1 MPLPTAL
8 LLTFATGL
16 LSALAGRAEIK
27 LSPKHAL
34 LTKTFGAFMLFV
46 CCVLVP
52 VTVYFYVFH
61 GDWFLL
67 YLVDSSLIPSA
78 IALLGFIAQALI
90 GVAGFSVG
98 ASFLRTQRETTT
110 AIVAVIAIVLAA
122 VIPGAL
128 HERLSVVGSYAQF
141 DRSFGLTDFSQ
152 SPLFF
157 GVLTMNAIALIGL
170 GFLLGRV
177 WMGERR

>member
-8 LLTFATGL
+8 LFTFATGL
-16 LSALAGRAEIK
+16 LSALAGRAEVK

-34 LTKTFGAFMLFV
+34 LTRAFGAFMLFL

-67 YLVDSSLIPSA
+67 YLVDCALIPSA
-78 IALLGFIAQALI
+78 IALLGFIAQTLI
-90 GVAGFSVG
+90 GVAGFSLA
-98 ASFLRTQRETTT
+98 ASFLRTQRET
-110 AIVAVIAIVLAA
+110 LAA
-122 VIPGAL
+122 VLAGLAILLGAL
-128 HERLSVVGSYAQF
+128 VPGLLRERLSVVGTYAQF

-152 SPLFF
+152 SPLFL
-157 GVLTMNAIALIGL
+157 GVIAMNAIALIGFT
-170 GFLLGRV
+170 FLLGRV
-177 WMGERR
+177 WFGERR

>member
-34 LTKTFGAFMLFV
+34 LTRAFGALLLFE

-67 YLVDSSLIPSA
+67 YLVDSALLPSA

-90 GVAGFSVG
+90 GIAGFSVG
-98 ASFLRTQRETTT
+98 ASFLRTQREV
-110 AIVAVIAIVLAA
+110 VAAVLAGSALVLAA
-122 VIPGAL
+122 LIPAL
-128 HERLSVVGSYAQF
+128 LHDRLSVVGSYAQF
-141 DRSFGLTDFSQ
+141 DRGFGLTDFSQ
-152 SPLFF
+152 SSLFF
-157 GVLTMNAIALIGL
+157 GVFGMNAIAGVGL
-170 GFLLGRV
+170 AFLLGRV
-177 WMGERR
+177 WLGERR

>member
-34 LTKTFGAFMLFV
+34 LTKAFGAFMLFV

-90 GVAGFSVG
+90 GIAGFSVG
-98 ASFLRTQRETTT
+98 ASFLRTQRETS
-110 AIVAVIAIVLAA
+110 AAVLAGLA
-122 VIPGAL
+122 VFVGGLIPAL
-128 HERLSVVGSYAQF
+128 LHDRLSVVGTFAQF
-141 DRSFGLTDFSQ
+141 DRSFGLVDFSQ
-152 SPLFF
+152 SSLFF
-157 GVLTMNAIALIGL
+157 GVFGMNAIAVLGL
-170 GFLLGRV
+170 VFLLGRV
-177 WMGERR
+177 WLGERR